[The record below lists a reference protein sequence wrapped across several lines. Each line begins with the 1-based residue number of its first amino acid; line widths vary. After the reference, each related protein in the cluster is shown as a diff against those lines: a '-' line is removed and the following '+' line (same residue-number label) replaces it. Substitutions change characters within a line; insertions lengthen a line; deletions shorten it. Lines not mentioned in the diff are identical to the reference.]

1 MLKLILFDID
11 ETMLSSDGVG
21 RRALCRALSE
31 VSGHEIDSSKVLL
44 SGKTDPQICQEIL
57 QANGLSLA
65 ELEGGLPRIYQT
77 YLPHLE
83 REIAES
89 KNFRLHTGVEAL
101 LDALAINKTVYLAL
115 LTGNIEPAAR
125 LKLAP
130 FSVNRFFATGAYGC
144 DSADRMR
151 LPEIATQRASAL
163 FSVQFQ
169 SQEVVII
176 GDSVNDVRC
185 AQGFGARSVAVTTG
199 KTPRQEI
206 EAVNPDYLLP
216 SLADTQ
222 AVLKALLN

>member
-11 ETMLSSDGVG
+11 ETMLASDGVG

-31 VSGHEIDSSKVLL
+31 VSGQEIDSSAVLL

-65 ELEGGLPRIYQT
+65 ELEGGLPLIYQT
-77 YLPHLE
+77 YLPYLE
-83 REIAES
+83 REIAQS
-89 KNFRLHTGVEAL
+89 QSFRLHTGVEAL
-101 LDALAINKTVYLAL
+101 LNALANHEDTYLAL
-115 LTGNIEPAAR
+115 LTGNIEAGAR

-130 FSVNRFFATGAYGC
+130 FSVNRFFQTGAYGC
-144 DSADRMR
+144 DSADRML
-151 LPEIATQRASAL
+151 LPEIATRRASAL
-163 FSVQFQ
+163 FDIQVQP
-169 SQEVVII
+169 QEVVII

-199 KTPRQEI
+199 KTPRDEI
-206 EAVNPDYLLP
+206 EAVNPDYLFP